1 MEPVLK
7 CIVVIAGAGVFGLPL
22 DFSDRPPEQL
32 PPMNRYE
39 PPAFPA
45 SLRLTSIADGYAK
58 MLLTVDESGDVDDAV
73 AIEASHPAFV
83 DAVREALDAWRFKPA
98 ASATVPRR
106 ELIQFE
112 FKRTGM
118 ISNVN
123 QREASKSFFPEV
135 VTGDGAPIRTV
146 AWDDLDVLP
155 GRLAATAPVYP
166 KAFRQRPIKGYALV
180 SFVIDAAG
188 RVRVVAVTGASDP
201 EFGRAALE
209 AVRTWRFE
217 APRDKGGPVHVTA
230 ERSFTFGSK
239 LSR

>member
-7 CIVVIAGAGVFGLPL
+7 CIVVIASASVFGLPL
-22 DFSDRPPEQL
+22 DFSDGPPDEL

-39 PPAFPA
+39 PPVFPT

-58 MLLTVDESGDVDDAV
+58 MLLTVDERGDVDDAV

-83 DAVREALDAWRFKPA
+83 DAVREALEEWRFKP
-98 ASATVPRR
+98 SESTTVPRR
-106 ELIQFE
+106 ELIRFE

-118 ISNVN
+118 ISSLN
-123 QREASKSFFPEV
+123 QREASKTFFPEV
-135 VTGDGAPIRTV
+135 ATGDAAPIRTF

-166 KAFRQRPIKGYALV
+166 EAFRQRPIKGYAVV

-188 RVRVVAVTGASDP
+188 RVRVAAVTGASDP

-217 APRDKGGPVHVTA
+217 APRYKGTPVHVTV
-230 ERSFTFGSK
+230 ERSFTFGGK
-239 LSR
+239 SR